1 MMGEVMKKEVLNL
14 QEEKNLEEDKY
25 LTFAVGKEVF
35 ALDIQYIED
44 IIGVQDITKV
54 PEQPHY
60 LIGVINLRG
69 IIIPVIDI
77 RLRFN
82 KAYREYDDRTCIVV
96 VKIDDAQ
103 IGIVVD
109 TVLEV
114 VNITENQ
121 IADPPVQESEHRKQ
135 YMQGIGK
142 VNNKVVIIIDCDAL
156 IRED

>member
-1 MMGEVMKKEVLNL
+1 MKKEILNL

-25 LTFAVGKEVF
+25 LTFAIGKEVF
-35 ALDIQYIED
+35 ALDIQYIDD

-54 PEQPHY
+54 PEQPYY
-60 LIGVINLRG
+60 LMGVINLRG

-82 KAYREYDDRTCIVV
+82 KSFRAYDDRTCIIV

-114 VNITENQ
+114 INISEDE
-121 IADPPVQESEHRKQ
+121 IANPPGHEADQAKQ
-135 YMQGIGK
+135 YMKGIGK
-142 VNNKVVIIIDCDAL
+142 YNNTVVIIIDCDAL